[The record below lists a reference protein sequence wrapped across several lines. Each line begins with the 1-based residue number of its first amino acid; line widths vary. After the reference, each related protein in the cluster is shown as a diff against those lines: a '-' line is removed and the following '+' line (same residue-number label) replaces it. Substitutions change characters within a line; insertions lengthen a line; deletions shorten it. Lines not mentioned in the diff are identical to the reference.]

1 MAARRIKH
9 VNVRTEVCGLEEE
22 SNHVLYTVRLMIA
35 NNQNKWLIYVTNR
48 KSVRRVHHP
57 SRELWCQRQQSAPC
71 PTAEEAPA
79 AKKKSKP

>member
-1 MAARRIKH
+1 MSEQKY
-9 VNVRTEVCGLEEE
+9 
-22 SNHVLYTVRLMIA
+22 LYTVVLKNLTMYCTPIITY
-35 NNQNKWLIYVTNR
+35 NDFYDSKQSNGLYIYVTNR

-79 AKKKSKP
+79 AKRNKTIFF

>member
-1 MAARRIKH
+1 
-9 VNVRTEVCGLEEE
+9 
-22 SNHVLYTVRLMIA
+22 MIA
-35 NNQNKWLIYVTNR
+35 NNQKQMAYTSVTNR

-79 AKKKSKP
+79 AKGNKTIFF